1 MVAFDTSLL
10 LLLLWMFVGSLF
22 RLGESWPAAKPSLV
36 TCEKELLSPM
46 VGGLDDTTGAEFPRA
61 KTKSFSD

>member
-1 MVAFDTSLL
+1 
-10 LLLLWMFVGSLF
+10 MFVGSLF